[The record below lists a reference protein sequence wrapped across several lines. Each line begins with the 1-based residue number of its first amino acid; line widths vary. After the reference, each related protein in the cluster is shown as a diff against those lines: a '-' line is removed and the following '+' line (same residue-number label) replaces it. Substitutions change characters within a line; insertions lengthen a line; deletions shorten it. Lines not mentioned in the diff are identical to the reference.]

1 MIGSKAVI
9 LVGGYTVNASG
20 LVVKSVKMAM
30 ELPSGVVA
38 LSVASGDP
46 NRGEMDAASVVG
58 QDWRL
63 LKHPE
68 SSDSCS
74 WPS

>member
-1 MIGSKAVI
+1 
-9 LVGGYTVNASG
+9 
-20 LVVKSVKMAM
+20 M

-68 SSDSCS
+68 SSDSCIRGE
-74 WPS
+74 WPRDRRAVVLHCQLYFEEVTSRTVPSQ